1 MSGTETLKQG
11 TTKEQKINEL
21 STEIRVMSSEIVAT
35 MREKGGI
42 PEGLQM
48 GREGVDFT
56 VVSTGASKRARL
68 ILHASS
74 FWFRESDGEALQ
86 MRRVVDA
93 GNLDDMLTMYA
104 TVVSPS
110 EIASVFR
117 KWVSADVRKEM
128 ADQSVPINTRRRLYA
143 EVAGPH
149 VRDYMRQ
156 NSLPLLERLHG
167 DVLRAHT
174 KVVPQK

>member
-1 MSGTETLKQG
+1 MSL
-11 TTKEQKINEL
+11 
-21 STEIRVMSSEIVAT
+21 EIVAT

-42 PEGLQM
+42 PEGLPM

-56 VVSTGASKRARL
+56 VVSTGASKRARS
-68 ILHASS
+68 ILHASG
-74 FWFRESDGEALQ
+74 FWFRESDDETLQ
-86 MRRVVDA
+86 MRRVVDT

-104 TVVSPS
+104 TVVSPH

-117 KWVSADVRKEM
+117 RWVSVDVRKEM
-128 ADQSVPINTRRRLYA
+128 DDQSVPINIRQRLYA

-149 VRDYMRQ
+149 VRDYVHQ
-156 NSLPLLERLHG
+156 NRLPLLERLHG